1 MSRVE
6 EIKTAIDQLSPQE
19 RCELEALLHP
29 VEDDEWDA
37 QMKADCEVGGKLDK
51 LKVEAQEAVRRG
63 ELRDWPGAE

>member
-29 VEDDEWDA
+29 VGDDEWDA
-37 QMKADCEVGGKLDK
+37 QMKADCETGGKLDK
-51 LKVEAQEAVRRG
+51 LKAEAKEAANRG
-63 ELRDWPGAE
+63 ELRDWPGVE